1 MLTSME
7 YAKSSLL
14 QSEST
19 FVSIRCLQN
28 KQLLI
33 TGSDKPTPEDYLAP
47 YADDLKTALL
57 REKIEE
63 GGYAVDDQEE
73 LQLEDFDLFDE
84 MDPHDH
90 QVYEMNYEEIQ
101 SLSRQDDSLGIFMAN
116 LKKRNRKL
124 RLFKLIW
131 ESAILSSFFAWY
143 FTRSE

>member
-1 MLTSME
+1 M
-7 YAKSSLL
+7 
-14 QSEST
+14 
-19 FVSIRCLQN
+19 
-28 KQLLI
+28 
-33 TGSDKPTPEDYLAP
+33 AP
-47 YADDLKTALL
+47 YANDLKTALL

-101 SLSRQDDSLGIFMAN
+101 SLSQQDDSLGIFMAN